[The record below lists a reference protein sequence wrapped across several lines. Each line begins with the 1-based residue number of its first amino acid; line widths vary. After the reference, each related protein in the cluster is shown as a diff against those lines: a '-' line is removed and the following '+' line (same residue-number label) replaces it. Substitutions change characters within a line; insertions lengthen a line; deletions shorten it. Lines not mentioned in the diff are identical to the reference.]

1 MLLGLINKTGTIA
14 KVRILVESDTVKHLM
29 TFKIIS
35 SEKQYHFLSYVDD
48 ILVVCKFIQRNF
60 LIFTFMR
67 LKWGFFQT
75 FVTKV
80 YRSVL
85 LKIISVYIIL
95 INKLQVSWRSCF
107 NILTQNYV
115 SEE

>member
-1 MLLGLINKTGTIA
+1 MLLGLINKTGAIA

-35 SEKQYHFLSYVDD
+35 NEKQYHFLSYVDD

-67 LKWGFFQT
+67 LKWGVFQT

-85 LKIISVYIIL
+85 LKNNISIH
-95 INKLQVSWRSCF
+95 NF
-107 NILTQNYV
+107 N
-115 SEE
+115 